1 MAYTTGQ
8 TLAQIITAVQAAT
21 GNSVNN
27 PAADA
32 ITNAMSGLATAL
44 PPYPPVNSPILF
56 AGVLIKCTTSNVANT
71 PVFAYDAT
79 PA

>member
-21 GNSVNN
+21 GNSVNA

-32 ITNAMSGLATAL
+32 ITNAMSGLAVAAA
-44 PPYPPVNSPILF
+44 PYPAVGTPILF
-56 AGVLIKCTTSNVANT
+56 AGVLIKCTTGVTGGT
-71 PVFAYDAT
+71 PVYAYDAS